1 MSYYKKSKAPTALPP
16 EAAFD
21 KNVYTVETK
30 PIGKF
35 YAKFGA
41 DTIEEVEAWLDTNAE
56 WAFASSIDYQN
67 RVASNAKHNPLIITK
82 MAQRSNE
89 NGDAWVTR
97 RSEDFDSRSLFFRQT
112 PKAVA

>member
-21 KNVYTVETK
+21 KNIYTVETK
-30 PIGKF
+30 PIGNF

-41 DTIEEVEAWLDTNAE
+41 DTLPEIEEWLNTNAE
-56 WAFASSIDYQN
+56 WAFTSTIEHQV

-89 NGDAWVTR
+89 NGDGWVMR
-97 RSEDFDSRSLFFRQT
+97 RSEDFDSRSLFRRQT